1 MGTDYAQVIYSIQPD
16 KEKKEGSKSYR
27 KNKKGDEFMKK
38 KRILSFG
45 LGLAMLTATL
55 GVPAVPAKAELK
67 AGLADV
73 SREAAAEGIVMLKNE
88 NNVLPLGGGTSVEKV
103 SVFGRVQIDYFP
115 CGYGSGGDVKVP
127 YTVNLLEGLRD
138 NPAIQVNE
146 DLAAEYEKWC
156 AENVPNAGGW
166 GSWPLSHPEMPL
178 DDETVAD
185 AAEYSDTAV
194 VVIGRSSGED
204 RESRLEPGSWYLT
217 DLEKDMIAKANDN
230 FENVV
235 VLLNVGTLID
245 MSWVNEYD
253 NLDSIL
259 YVWQGGMESGN
270 AIADVLSG
278 SVAPSGKL
286 PQTIAN
292 TYEDYPSAANFGNTE
307 YNNYAE
313 DIYVG
318 YRYFETFAQDSVMYP
333 FGYGL
338 GYTDFSI
345 ETNDVTES
353 DGTISVDV
361 TVTNTGDTYSG
372 KEVVQVYYGAPQG
385 ELGKA
390 AKSLAAYAK
399 TNELAPG
406 ESQDITLNFKADQMA
421 SYDDAGKT
429 GYKSAYVMEAGE
441 YPIYVGN
448 SVRDAEQQAVYTEP
462 ELRVTEQCTEA
473 SAVEQ
478 GFDRMV
484 NNNGEIGYEPVPTAT
499 VNLHDRIE
507 SELPAAVGS
516 DVEETI
522 TLNDVYE
529 GTYTL
534 DQFVAQ
540 LSFDEL
546 EALTRGDYTMGSAL
560 GAAGNAAVYG
570 GVSESLREKGVVP
583 VTTTDGP
590 SGIRLTASASLVPI
604 GTCLSSTWND
614 DLVEELY
621 SLVGQEMILN
631 GSDVILAP
639 GMNIQ
644 RDPLCGRNFEYFSED
659 PLLTGRMGSS
669 YVKGVQSQG
678 VSACP
683 KYFALN
689 NQETN
694 RNYNDSRCS
703 ERAQR
708 EIYLKAFEICV
719 KEARPLNL
727 MTSYNKVNGEWAY
740 YNYEIMKTILRD

>member
-499 VNLHDRIE
+499 VDLHDRIE

-604 GTCLSSTWND
+604 GTCLSS
-614 DLVEELY
+614 
-621 SLVGQEMILN
+621 
-631 GSDVILAP
+631 
-639 GMNIQ
+639 
-644 RDPLCGRNFEYFSED
+644 
-659 PLLTGRMGSS
+659 
-669 YVKGVQSQG
+669 
-678 VSACP
+678 
-683 KYFALN
+683 
-689 NQETN
+689 
-694 RNYNDSRCS
+694 
-703 ERAQR
+703 
-708 EIYLKAFEICV
+708 
-719 KEARPLNL
+719 
-727 MTSYNKVNGEWAY
+727 
-740 YNYEIMKTILRD
+740 